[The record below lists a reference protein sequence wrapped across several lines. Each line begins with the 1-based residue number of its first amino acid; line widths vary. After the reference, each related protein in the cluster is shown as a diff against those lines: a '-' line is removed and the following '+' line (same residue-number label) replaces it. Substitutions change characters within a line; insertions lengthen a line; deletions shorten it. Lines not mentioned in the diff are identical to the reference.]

1 MQAGRPAKIL
11 CFKDPL
17 LKFYHPRGVGVGK
30 DHLFLSG
37 RSSSS
42 LVFGRVCIQISK
54 GQSSNSCPC
63 SESECRPH
71 HIPPQGPK
79 AILTPPL
86 VKQTCLVLKAF
97 LSNLLTYSDLPNSSK
112 FLSLSV
118 VPYWDFYNYL
128 CLLHPYQL
136 QELQGPP
143 RMVDSPP
150 HHPHGGV
157 GSICRTPAALDS
169 FAQHLGLRTTASHPS
184 CPPGW
189 QRGTE
194 GSSLSLRA
202 TMRLPQPQI
211 ESVHLRSPSLLGP
224 IHAFWSRTQL
234 LCMEHPLKINSRSLP
249 PPHHPTRPPPPPPL
263 HPPPPPLSFYK
274 KTNS

>member
-1 MQAGRPAKIL
+1 MPAPSSPRPNDLRQFSSASPARLL
-11 CFKDPL
+11 CADGFLEQL
-17 LKFYHPRGVGVGK
+17 LM
-30 DHLFLSG
+30 
-37 RSSSS
+37 
-42 LVFGRVCIQISK
+42 
-54 GQSSNSCPC
+54 
-63 SESECRPH
+63 
-71 HIPPQGPK
+71 
-79 AILTPPL
+79 
-86 VKQTCLVLKAF
+86 
-97 LSNLLTYSDLPNSSK
+97 YSDLPASSK
-112 FLSLSV
+112 FPSLSV
-118 VPYWDFYNYL
+118 APYWDFYNYL

-249 PPHHPTRPPPPPPL
+249 HPHRHPHPHLHLPL
-263 HPPPPPLSFYK
+263 HLRPFLLVINK
-274 KTNS
+274 NCQL